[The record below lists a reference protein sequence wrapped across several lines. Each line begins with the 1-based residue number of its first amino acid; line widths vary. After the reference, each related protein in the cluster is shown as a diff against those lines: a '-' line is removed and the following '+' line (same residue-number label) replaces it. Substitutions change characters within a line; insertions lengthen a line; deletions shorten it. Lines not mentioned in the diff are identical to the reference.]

1 VIHLKGVNPI
11 RPHPWARPLYSGPV
25 TDTPP
30 AEPDDLIADATI
42 DAYDTSEQ
50 LMGFFNMIG
59 EHLAVPFKTTI
70 LGLAVTV
77 EGVMCDESRFVAE
90 CVRGEHRQTIDL
102 RDLPIPSPPPT
113 GSQRIAAY
121 CRWAR
126 RQRASTSTTSSSRP
140 TGR

>member
-1 VIHLKGVNPI
+1 
-11 RPHPWARPLYSGPV
+11 
-25 TDTPP
+25 
-30 AEPDDLIADATI
+30 LIADATI

-90 CVRGEHRQTIDL
+90 CVRGEYRQTIDL
-102 RDLPIPSPPPT
+102 RDLPIPSPPLPDRS
-113 GSQRIAAY
+113 GSPHTAAGQDGSERVPALRVPRDRPAADLTAAARFPRPQA
-121 CRWAR
+121 CRRETAGRAR
-126 RQRASTSTTSSSRP
+126 NLLRVIP
-140 TGR
+140 WGR